1 MSSEDT
7 KFVEEGLVN
16 NYLSEGGENEKMLA
30 RMIKQGQNLMTRL
43 KAAIK
48 LGNLTM
54 AYNLFE
60 EQVYKK
66 AIIERQRKNI

>member
-30 RMIKQGQNLMTRL
+30 RMTKQGQNLMTRL

-66 AIIERQRKNI
+66 AVIERQRKNI

>member
-1 MSSEDT
+1 LSSEDT

>member
-1 MSSEDT
+1 M
-7 KFVEEGLVN
+7 N

-30 RMIKQGQNLMTRL
+30 RMTKQGQNLMTRL

-66 AIIERQRKNI
+66 AVIERQRKNI

>member
-30 RMIKQGQNLMTRL
+30 RMTKQGQNLMTRL

-54 AYNLFE
+54 AYSLFE

-66 AIIERQRKNI
+66 AVIERQRKNI